1 MLLEFGYNK
10 ATNELIVFKNG
21 DDVAYVDMELD
32 DDELETIK
40 YELENSG
47 TYFGIYDDY

>member
-10 ATNELIVFKNG
+10 SSKELIIFKNG

-32 DDELETIK
+32 DDEIKEAK
-40 YELENSG
+40 YELENKG
-47 TYFGIYDDY
+47 TYFGIYD